1 MLKQE
6 DYPVGNQKEIAKA
19 RKDIEDRYLQKISFD
34 IDEQNRQYF
43 EMKARN
49 LLMSA
54 EEDPFSKACAN
65 LLI

>member
-6 DYPVGNQKEIAKA
+6 DYPVSNSKEVAKA
-19 RKDIEDRYLQKISFD
+19 RKEIEEKYLQKISDD
-34 IDEQNRQYF
+34 IEEQNRLYF
-43 EMKARN
+43 EMKARS
-49 LLMSA
+49 LLMNA